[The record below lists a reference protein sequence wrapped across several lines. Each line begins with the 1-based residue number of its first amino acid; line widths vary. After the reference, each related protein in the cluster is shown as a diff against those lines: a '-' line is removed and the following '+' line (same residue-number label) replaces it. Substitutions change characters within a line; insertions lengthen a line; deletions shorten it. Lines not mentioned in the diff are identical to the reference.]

1 MTIDAQYIED
11 YLEGINC
18 ALIAQQQINAYA
30 PYPDAIFTSV
40 SGASIIVP
48 IVSYDDE
55 LAPTILT
62 MPAEPR
68 EMYAMPEMR
77 GNAIGSVGGGG
88 S

>member
-1 MTIDAQYIED
+1 MTIDAQYIRD

-18 ALIAQQQINAYA
+18 ALNAQQQINSYA
-30 PYPDAIFTSV
+30 PYPDAIFTSIED
-40 SGASIIVP
+40 GAIIVP
-48 IVSYDDE
+48 VVSYDDG

-68 EMYAMPEMR
+68 EMYVMPEMR